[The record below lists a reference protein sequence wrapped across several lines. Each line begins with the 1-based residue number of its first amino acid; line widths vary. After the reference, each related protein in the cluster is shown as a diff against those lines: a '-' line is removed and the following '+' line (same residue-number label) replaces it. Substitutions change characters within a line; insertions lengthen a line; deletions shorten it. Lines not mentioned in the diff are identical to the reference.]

1 MSNIIQSGTLN
12 DKVSALTLM
21 FRESPLH
28 GIKTL
33 DTLISMSRK
42 KGRNEA
48 VMAITSLKD
57 LFIGSVLPDRKLIYF
72 ADRPLA
78 AKEVSDTHLLVWA
91 FEDYLKKTFLEYLRI
106 IEELSRDTL
115 MYVRNNMVTC
125 IHDLLANKP
134 EQEQNLLKLLVNK
147 LGDSDNKVAAK
158 TSQLIIELLIQH
170 PGMKMIVIRE
180 LEQLLFLP
188 STNEKAQYY
197 AMITMN
203 QTILTAKEK
212 DVANKLIEIYF
223 IFFKKLLKIQEK
235 EDNSK
240 KNEENE
246 EVKVEEENDKK
257 KSKKQMKKEKQQ
269 EQKKL
274 ELDDHKTKMIA
285 AVLTGVN
292 RAFHFADIS
301 DKIVED
307 HLETLFKI
315 THASTFNAAIQALSL
330 IFTISISKPNIAD
343 RFYRVLYESLL
354 DPRIHQSSK
363 QSMYLNLLFKAIR
376 ADNDMR
382 RVMAFVKRLVQIAA
396 RHQPAFVCGIFFL
409 ISQVRIYFNY
419 LYISNLN
426 VVVNG
431 I

>member
-1 MSNIIQSGTLN
+1 
-12 DKVSALTLM
+12 
-21 FRESPLH
+21 
-28 GIKTL
+28 
-33 DTLISMSRK
+33 
-42 KGRNEA
+42 
-48 VMAITSLKD
+48 
-57 LFIGSVLPDRKLIYF
+57 
-72 ADRPLA
+72 
-78 AKEVSDTHLLVWA
+78 
-91 FEDYLKKTFLEYLRI
+91 
-106 IEELSRDTL
+106 
-115 MYVRNNMVTC
+115 
-125 IHDLLANKP
+125 
-134 EQEQNLLKLLVNK
+134 
-147 LGDSDNKVAAK
+147 
-158 TSQLIIELLIQH
+158 
-170 PGMKMIVIRE
+170 MIVIRE

-292 RAFHFADIS
+292 RAFHFAYIS

-307 HLETLFKI
+307 HL
-315 THASTFNAAIQALSL
+315 
-330 IFTISISKPNIAD
+330 
-343 RFYRVLYESLL
+343 
-354 DPRIHQSSK
+354 
-363 QSMYLNLLFKAIR
+363 
-376 ADNDMR
+376 
-382 RVMAFVKRLVQIAA
+382 
-396 RHQPAFVCGIFFL
+396 
-409 ISQVRIYFNY
+409 
-419 LYISNLN
+419 
-426 VVVNG
+426 
-431 I
+431 